1 MAKVQKIRNII
12 FYYYGLCIDLQV
24 NTPILYPCRYSQCF
38 HKLVFRLNQLTCETP
53 SMLNSSASF
62 GLMVRSMCADIA
74 ASVPL
79 VADIHFNPKAAFEAA
94 ATTDKVRINPGNFVD
109 AEKVKREEQA

>member
-1 MAKVQKIRNII
+1 
-12 FYYYGLCIDLQV
+12 
-24 NTPILYPCRYSQCF
+24 
-38 HKLVFRLNQLTCETP
+38 
-53 SMLNSSASF
+53 MLNSSASS